1 MLLTHHFPVLQ
12 LRRCLLIGF
21 ILFASLLAG
30 GCATYYVDT
39 ALTDVKPEQFKKPVN
54 PKPVQLI
61 FEFQSKGV
69 ANARVTELLKT
80 QVVEQIKACQLFSQV
95 SAEPVDGS
103 VLSITINNISLS
115 DNAFSKGFITGLTFG
130 AAGNMATDGYICTV
144 SYMPAQS
151 SKKITKTVRHAIHT
165 TVGAHSGP
173 VNAERSDSI
182 KDAVEKMTRQIVS
195 NALYD
200 LSKDPA
206 F

>member
-1 MLLTHHFPVLQ
+1 MPFLT
-12 LRRCLLIGF
+12 
-21 ILFASLLAG
+21 S
-30 GCATYYVDT
+30 GCATHYVDT
-39 ALTDVKPEQFKKPVN
+39 ALTDVKPEQFKKPVS

-69 ANARVTELLKT
+69 ANARVTELLKA
-80 QVVEQIKACQLFSQV
+80 QVSEQIKACQLFSQV

-144 SYMPAQS
+144 NYMPAQS

-173 VNAERSDSI
+173 VNAEKSDSI

-200 LSKDPA
+200 LSRDPA